1 MKKDKLF
8 VKNLSN
14 KQPTKDISL
23 DDIKFKLKEITS
35 KKKRDYNQDL
45 KRCYIFKKKYSN
57 YCWTKWS

>member
-35 KKKRDYNQDL
+35 KKTDFDQNL
-45 KRCYIFKKKYSN
+45 KKYYIFKKKYSN
-57 YCWTKWS
+57 YCGTKWS

>member
-35 KKKRDYNQDL
+35 KKKRL
-45 KRCYIFKKKYSN
+45 
-57 YCWTKWS
+57 